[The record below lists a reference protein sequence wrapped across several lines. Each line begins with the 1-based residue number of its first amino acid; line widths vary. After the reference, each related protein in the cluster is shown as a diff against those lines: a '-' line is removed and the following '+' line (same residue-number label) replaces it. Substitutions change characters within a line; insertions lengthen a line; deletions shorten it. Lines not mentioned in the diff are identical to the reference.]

1 MQRTLVLWV
10 PDWPVIAA
18 VRDGLAATGAPIAVM
33 AANRVVAC
41 SPAARAEGVRAGQ
54 RRREAQSLCTSLVVV
69 PFDEGRD
76 HRLFGPLIDVV
87 EGLVAGVQVVR
98 PGLLALAARGPARYY
113 GGEKAAAL
121 ALRGAVLAEGVG
133 DTGGA
138 TAGAVPGGQLGDVRI
153 GIADGPFAAELAART
168 VAPVGTE
175 GSSAVQIVGSGASGP
190 FLAPFSV
197 TTLGDPELA
206 TLLGRLGVRTL
217 GDFAA
222 LPADAVR
229 DRLGATGAHR
239 HALSGA
245 ADATMLV
252 PRTPPPDLER
262 VLELEPPLDRVDQLA
277 FAVRQLADDL
287 VETLTG
293 RLLVATAIRIG
304 FRDEH
309 GTETERAWLHPRSF
323 RASEIVD
330 RVRWQLSGETR
341 TAGTRADADRGPGL
355 RSGITR
361 VRIVPESVDD
371 LAHHEP
377 GLWGSAPDERVHH
390 ALSRVQSLLG
400 HEAVLTA
407 QRTGG
412 RTLADRSV
420 LVPWGDRAVITR
432 PVERPWPGALPKPA
446 PATVFPSRH
455 AVTVVDA
462 QGAPV
467 GIDDRM
473 RLSAAPD
480 GFAPAAGGTTRPV
493 TSWAGPWPLDEQWWS
508 IRRRRLHRLQ
518 VVDAAGIAWLLV
530 LEGSSWWAEAR
541 YD

>member
-1 MQRTLVLWV
+1 MLRMLVVWL
-10 PDWPVIAA
+10 PDWPVVSA
-18 VRDGLAATGAPIAVM
+18 VQEGLAMAGAPIAVM
-33 AANRVVAC
+33 TGNRVVSC

-76 HRLFGPLIDVV
+76 HRVFGPYIDVV

-98 PGLLALAARGPARYY
+98 PGLLALSVRGPARYY

-121 ALRGAVLAEGVG
+121 ALRGAL
-133 DTGGA
+133 
-138 TAGAVPGGQLGDVRI
+138 TADGLVDVRV
-153 GIADGPFAAELAART
+153 GIADSVFAAELAARS
-168 VAPVGTE
+168 VEPGD
-175 GSSAVQIVGSGASGP
+175 AVQPGDAVRIVPAEAAAA
-190 FLAPFSV
+190 FLSPFSV
-197 TTLGDPELA
+197 TTLGDPDLA
-206 TLLGRLGVRTL
+206 VLLGRLGVRTL

-229 DRLGATGAHR
+229 DRFGVAGAHR
-239 HALSGA
+239 HALAGA
-245 ADATMLV
+245 ADGTPLV

-277 FAVRQLADDL
+277 FAVRQLADEL

-293 RLLVATAIRIG
+293 KLLVATAIRIA

-341 TAGTRADADRGPGL
+341 TVGAGGQKAGADVDRGPGL
-355 RSGITR
+355 RSAITR

-407 QRTGG
+407 QRSGG
-412 RTLADRSV
+412 RTLAERTT
-420 LVPWGDRAVITR
+420 LVPWGDRVATAR
-432 PVERPWPGALPKPA
+432 ALDRPWPGALPQPA
-446 PATVFPSRH
+446 PTTVFPSRH
-455 AVTVVDA
+455 AVTVVDTL
-462 QGAPV
+462 GAAV

-473 RLSAAPD
+473 RLSAAPAE
-480 GFAPAAGGTTRPV
+480 FAPAAGGATRPV

-508 IRRRRLHRLQ
+508 IRRRQLHRLQ
-518 VVDAAGIAWLLV
+518 VVDAAGVAWLLV

>member
-18 VRDGLAATGAPIAVM
+18 VRDGLTAAGPPIAIM
-33 AANRVVAC
+33 AANRVIAC
-41 SPAARAEGVRAGQ
+41 STAARAEGVRAGQ
-54 RRREAQSLCTSLVVV
+54 RRREAQSLCTSLVVI

-76 HRLFGPLIDVV
+76 HRLFAPIIDVV

-121 ALRGAVLAEGVG
+121 ALRGAVIADGLDQVC
-133 DTGGA
+133 
-138 TAGAVPGGQLGDVRI
+138 I

-168 VAPVGTE
+168 VSPEQT
-175 GSSAVQIVGSGASGP
+175 VQIVARGASGP

-197 TTLGDPELA
+197 TTLGDPDLA

-222 LPADAVR
+222 LPAEAVR
-229 DRLGATGAHR
+229 DRFGAAGAHR
-239 HALSGA
+239 HALAGA
-245 ADATMLV
+245 ADATPIV

-287 VETLTG
+287 VEALTR

-341 TAGTRADADRGPGL
+341 TAGLAGSRGQADADRGPGL
-355 RSGITR
+355 RSAITR
-361 VRIVPESVDD
+361 VTLVPESVDD

-412 RTLADRSV
+412 RTLAERSM

-432 PVERPWPGALPKPA
+432 PLERPWPGALPQPA

-462 QGAPV
+462 EGAAV

-473 RLSAAPD
+473 RLSAAPA

-518 VVDAAGIAWLLV
+518 VVDAAGVAWLLV
-530 LEGSSWWAEAR
+530 LEGASWWAEAR

>member
-18 VRDGLAATGAPIAVM
+18 VREGLAREGAPVAVM

-41 SPAARAEGVRAGQ
+41 SPAARSEGVRAGQ

-69 PFDEGRD
+69 AVDEGRD
-76 HRLFGPLIDVV
+76 HRLFAPLIDAV
-87 EGLVAGVQVVR
+87 EALVAGVQVVR
-98 PGLLALAARGPARYY
+98 PGLLAIAARGPAGYY
-113 GGEKAAAL
+113 GGERAAAI
-121 ALRGAVLAEGVG
+121 ALRGAVLAE
-133 DTGGA
+133 
-138 TAGAVPGGQLGDVRI
+138 AVHDVRI
-153 GIADGPFAAELAART
+153 GVADGPFAAELAART
-168 VAPVGTE
+168 ASPAEPVRIVAAE
-175 GSSAVQIVGSGASGP
+175 ASAS
-190 FLAPFSV
+190 FLAEFSV

-229 DRLGATGAHR
+229 DRFGAAGAHR
-239 HALSGA
+239 HALAGA
-245 ADATMLV
+245 ADATVLV

-277 FAVRQLADDL
+277 FAVRQLADEL
-287 VETLTG
+287 VETLTS

-341 TAGTRADADRGPGL
+341 TAGALGSVRAPEADRGPGL
-355 RSGITR
+355 RSAITR

-377 GLWGSAPDERVHH
+377 GLWGTAPDERVHH

-400 HEAVLTA
+400 HDAVLTA
-407 QRTGG
+407 QRGGG
-412 RTLADRSV
+412 RTLAERTM

-432 PVERPWPGALPKPA
+432 PRDRPWPGALPLPA

-462 QGAPV
+462 HGAIV
-467 GIDDRM
+467 SIDDRM
-473 RLSAAPD
+473 RLSAAPA

-493 TSWAGPWPLDEQWWS
+493 ASWAGPWPLDEQWWS

-518 VVDAAGIAWLLV
+518 VVDAAGVAWLLV
-530 LEGSSWWAEAR
+530 LEGTSWWAEAR

>member
-18 VRDGLAATGAPIAVM
+18 VREGLAREGAPVAVI

-41 SPAARAEGVRAGQ
+41 SPAARGEGVRAGQ

-69 PFDEGRD
+69 PVDEGRD
-76 HRLFGPLIDVV
+76 HRLFAPLIDAV
-87 EGLVAGVQVVR
+87 EALVAGVQVVR
-98 PGLLALAARGPARYY
+98 PGLLAIAARGPAGYY
-113 GGEKAAAL
+113 GGERASAI
-121 ALRGAVLAEGVG
+121 ALRGAVLAE
-133 DTGGA
+133 
-138 TAGAVPGGQLGDVRI
+138 AVHDVRI
-153 GIADGPFAAELAART
+153 GVADGPFAAELAART
-168 VAPVGTE
+168 ASRDEPVRIVAADA
-175 GSSAVQIVGSGASGP
+175 SAT
-190 FLAPFSV
+190 FLAEFSMA
-197 TTLGDPELA
+197 TLGDPELA

-222 LPADAVR
+222 LPAEAVR
-229 DRLGATGAHR
+229 DRFGAAGAHR
-239 HALSGA
+239 HALAGA
-245 ADATMLV
+245 TDATVLV
-252 PRTPPPDLER
+252 PRTAPPDLER

-277 FAVRQLADDL
+277 FAVRQLADEL
-287 VETLTG
+287 VETLTS

-355 RSGITR
+355 RSAITR

-432 PVERPWPGALPKPA
+432 PVERPWPGALPQPA

-467 GIDDRM
+467 GIDERM
-473 RLSAAPD
+473 RLSAAPA
-480 GFAPAAGGTTRPV
+480 GFGPAAGGATRPV

-518 VVDAAGIAWLLV
+518 VVDAAGVAWLLV
-530 LEGSSWWAEAR
+530 LEGASWWAEAR

>member
-18 VRDGLAATGAPIAVM
+18 VREGLAVAGAPIAVM
-33 AANRVVAC
+33 AANRVMAC
-41 SPAARAEGVRAGQ
+41 SSAARAEGVRAGQ

-76 HRLFGPLIDVV
+76 HRLFAPIIDIV

-121 ALRGAVLAEGVG
+121 ALRGAVRADDVV
-133 DTGGA
+133 DT
-138 TAGAVPGGQLGDVRI
+138 RI

-168 VAPVGTE
+168 VAPE
-175 GSSAVQIVGSGASGP
+175 QSVQIVASGASGP

-197 TTLGDPELA
+197 TTLGDPYLA

-222 LPADAVR
+222 LPAEAVR
-229 DRLGATGAHR
+229 DRFGAAGAHR
-239 HALSGA
+239 HALAGA
-245 ADATMLV
+245 ADATPLL

-277 FAVRQLADDL
+277 FAVRQLADEL
-287 VETLTG
+287 VEALTS

-341 TAGTRADADRGPGL
+341 TAGARADADRGPGL
-355 RSGITR
+355 RSAITR
-361 VRIVPESVDD
+361 VRIVPENVDD

-377 GLWGSAPDERVHH
+377 GLWGGPPDERVHH

-400 HEAVLTA
+400 HDAVLTA
-407 QRTGG
+407 QRAGG
-412 RTLADRSV
+412 RTLAERSV

-432 PVERPWPGALPKPA
+432 PVERPWPGALPQPA

-462 QGAPV
+462 QGAAV

-473 RLSAAPD
+473 RLSAAPA

-518 VVDAAGIAWLLV
+518 VVDAAGVAWLLV

>member
-18 VRDGLAATGAPIAVM
+18 VREGLAMAGAPIAVM

-41 SPAARAEGVRAGQ
+41 SPAARAEGVSAGQ
-54 RRREAQSLCTSLVVV
+54 RRREAQSLCTALVVV

-76 HRLFGPLIDVV
+76 HRLFAPLIDVV

-121 ALRGAVLAEGVG
+121 ALRGAVLAEGLG
-133 DTGGA
+133 TATSSATGG
-138 TAGAVPGGQLGDVRI
+138 GLGEVRI
-153 GIADGPFAAELAART
+153 GVADGLFAAELAART
-168 VAPVGTE
+168 VAADVP
-175 GSSAVQIVGSGASGP
+175 VQIVVSGASGA

-197 TTLGDPELA
+197 TTLGDPDLA

-229 DRLGATGAHR
+229 DRLGAAGAHR
-239 HALSGA
+239 HALAGA

-287 VETLTG
+287 VESLTQ

-341 TAGTRADADRGPGL
+341 TAGARADADRGPGL
-355 RSGITR
+355 RSAITR

-412 RTLADRSV
+412 RTLAERSV
-420 LVPWGDRAVITR
+420 LVPWGDRAVVTR
-432 PVERPWPGALPKPA
+432 PVERPWPGALPQPA

-462 QGAPV
+462 QGTPV
-467 GIDDRM
+467 GIDERM
-473 RLSAAPD
+473 RLSAPPA
-480 GFAPAAGGTTRPV
+480 GFAPAAGGAARPV

-518 VVDAAGIAWLLV
+518 VVDAAGVAWLLV

>member
-1 MQRTLVLWV
+1 MLRTIVVWV

-18 VRDGLAATGAPIAVM
+18 VREGLAVARAPIAVM
-33 AANRVVAC
+33 AVNRVVAC
-41 SPAARAEGVRAGQ
+41 SAAARADGVHIGQ

-76 HRLFGPLIDVV
+76 HRLFAPLIDAV
-87 EGLVAGVQVVR
+87 EALVAGVQVVR
-98 PGLLALAARGPARYY
+98 PGLLAMAARGPARYY

-121 ALRGAVLAEGVG
+121 AVRGAVLAEGLGVR
-133 DTGGA
+133 
-138 TAGAVPGGQLGDVRI
+138 PGRGPGRELGDVRI

-168 VAPVGTE
+168 TPLE
-175 GSSAVQIVGSGASGP
+175 QPVQIVPSGAAAA

-197 TTLGDPELA
+197 TTLGDAELA

-229 DRLGATGAHR
+229 DRLGAAGAHR
-239 HALSGA
+239 HALAGA
-245 ADATMLV
+245 ADATPLV

-277 FAVRQLADDL
+277 FAVRQLADEL

-304 FRDEH
+304 FHDEH

-341 TAGTRADADRGPGL
+341 TAGTAPDAGRGPGL
-355 RSGITR
+355 RSAITR
-361 VRIVPESVDD
+361 VRVVPESVDD

-390 ALSRVQSLLG
+390 ALSRVQSMLG

-407 QRTGG
+407 QRAGG
-412 RTLADRSV
+412 RTFAERAV

-432 PVERPWPGALPKPA
+432 EVDRPWPGALPQPA

-462 QGAPV
+462 SGAAV
-467 GIDDRM
+467 GIDERM
-473 RLSAAPD
+473 RLSAAPA

-518 VVDAAGIAWLLV
+518 VVDAAGVAWLLV
-530 LEGSSWWAEAR
+530 LEGASWWAEAR

>member
-1 MQRTLVLWV
+1 MMQRTLVLWV

-18 VRDGLAATGAPIAVM
+18 VREGLAAAGAPIAVM
-33 AANRVVAC
+33 AANRVIAC

-54 RRREAQSLCTSLVVV
+54 RRREAQSLCTSLAVV

-76 HRLFGPLIDVV
+76 HRLFAPIIDIV

-121 ALRGAVLAEGVG
+121 ALRGAVRADDVV
-133 DTGGA
+133 DT
-138 TAGAVPGGQLGDVRI
+138 RI

-168 VAPVGTE
+168 VAAE
-175 GSSAVQIVGSGASGP
+175 QSVQIVPSGSSGP

-222 LPADAVR
+222 LPAEAVR
-229 DRLGATGAHR
+229 DRFGAAGAHR
-239 HALSGA
+239 HALAGA
-245 ADATMLV
+245 ADATPLV

-277 FAVRQLADDL
+277 FAVRQLADEL
-287 VETLTG
+287 VEALTS

-341 TAGTRADADRGPGL
+341 TAGARADADRGPGL
-355 RSGITR
+355 RSAITR

-377 GLWGSAPDERVHH
+377 GLWGGPPDERVHH

-400 HEAVLTA
+400 HDAVLTA
-407 QRTGG
+407 QRAGG
-412 RTLADRSV
+412 RTLAERSV

-432 PVERPWPGALPKPA
+432 PVERPWPGALPQPA

-462 QGAPV
+462 QGAAV

-473 RLSAAPD
+473 RLSAAPA

-518 VVDAAGIAWLLV
+518 VVDAAGVAWLLV
-530 LEGSSWWAEAR
+530 LEGTSWWAEAR

>member
-1 MQRTLVLWV
+1 MLRTIVVWV
-10 PDWPVIAA
+10 PDWPITAA
-18 VRDGLAATGAPIAVM
+18 VQEGLAVASAPIAVM
-33 AANRVVAC
+33 AANRVVSC
-41 SPAARAEGVRAGQ
+41 SAAARAEGVRAGQ

-69 PFDEGRD
+69 PFDDGRD
-76 HRLFGPLIDVV
+76 HRLFDPCVDTL
-87 EGLVAGVQVVR
+87 EGLVAGVQVMR

-121 ALRGAVLAEGVG
+121 ALRGALMAEGL
-133 DTGGA
+133 A
-138 TAGAVPGGQLGDVRI
+138 DVRI
-153 GIADGPFAAELAART
+153 GIADGVFAGELAART
-168 VAPVGTE
+168 SAPDD
-175 GSSAVQIVGSGASGP
+175 AARIVPPGAAAAFLSP
-190 FLAPFSV
+190 FTI
-197 TTLGDPELA
+197 TTLGDPDLA
-206 TLLGRLGVRTL
+206 VLLGRLGVRTL

-229 DRLGATGAHR
+229 DRFGAAGAHR
-239 HALSGA
+239 HALAGA
-245 ADATMLV
+245 VDATALV

-262 VLELEPPLDRVDQLA
+262 VLELEPPLDRIDQLA
-277 FAVRQLADDL
+277 FAVRQLADEL

-341 TAGTRADADRGPGL
+341 TAGAAGSADSRAGAGAGAGAGSSADVDRGPGL
-355 RSGITR
+355 RSAITR

-377 GLWGSAPDERVHH
+377 GLWGTAPDERVHH

-407 QRTGG
+407 HRSGG
-412 RTLADRSV
+412 RTLAERAT
-420 LVPWGDRAVITR
+420 LVPWGDRAVVTR
-432 PVERPWPGALPKPA
+432 ALDRPWPGSLPQPA

-462 QGAPV
+462 SGAAV
-467 GIDDRM
+467 GINERM
-473 RLSAAPD
+473 RLSAPPAE
-480 GFAPAAGGTTRPV
+480 FAPAAGGATRPV

-508 IRRRRLHRLQ
+508 IRRRQLHRLQ
-518 VVDAAGIAWLLV
+518 VVDAAGVAWLLV

>member
-18 VRDGLAATGAPIAVM
+18 VRDGLAAAGAPIAVM

-76 HRLFGPLIDVV
+76 HRLFAPLIDVV

-121 ALRGAVLAEGVG
+121 ALRGAVRADDVV
-133 DTGGA
+133 DT
-138 TAGAVPGGQLGDVRI
+138 RI
-153 GIADGPFAAELAART
+153 GIADGTFAAELAART
-168 VAPVGTE
+168 VAPSDAHQNSG
-175 GSSAVQIVGSGASGP
+175 VQIVASGASAP

-197 TTLGDPELA
+197 TTLGDPDLA

-229 DRLGATGAHR
+229 DRLGAAGAHR
-239 HALSGA
+239 HALAGA

-287 VETLTG
+287 VESLTG

-355 RSGITR
+355 RSAITR

-412 RTLADRSV
+412 RTLAERSV

-432 PVERPWPGALPKPA
+432 PVERPWPGALPQPA
-446 PATVFPSRH
+446 PSTVFPSRH

-462 QGAPV
+462 LGAPV

-473 RLSAAPD
+473 RLSAAPA

>member
-18 VRDGLAATGAPIAVM
+18 VREGLAAAHAPIAVM

-76 HRLFGPLIDVV
+76 HRLFAPLIDVV
-87 EGLVAGVQVVR
+87 EGLVAGVQIVR
-98 PGLLALAARGPARYY
+98 PGLLALGARGPARYY

-121 ALRGAVLAEGVG
+121 ALRGAVFAEGF
-133 DTGGA
+133 GG
-138 TAGAVPGGQLGDVRI
+138 TSGGHLGDVRI
-153 GIADGPFAAELAART
+153 GVADGPFAAELAART
-168 VAPVGTE
+168 VAADQ
-175 GSSAVQIVGSGASGP
+175 AVQIVASGASGP
-190 FLAPFSV
+190 FLAPFAV
-197 TTLGDPELA
+197 TTLGDPDLA

-222 LPADAVR
+222 LPAEAVR
-229 DRLGATGAHR
+229 DRFGVAGAHR
-239 HALSGA
+239 HALAGA
-245 ADATMLV
+245 SDATPLV

-277 FAVRQLADDL
+277 FAVRQLADEL

-341 TAGTRADADRGPGL
+341 TAGAPADADRGPGL
-355 RSGITR
+355 RSAITR
-361 VRIVPESVDD
+361 VTLAPESVDD

-377 GLWGSAPDERVHH
+377 GLWGGPPDERVHH

-420 LVPWGDRAVITR
+420 LVPWGDRAVVTR
-432 PVERPWPGALPKPA
+432 PVERPWPGTLPQPA

-462 QGAPV
+462 MGGPV

-473 RLSAAPD
+473 RLSAPPA
-480 GFAPAAGGTTRPV
+480 GFAPAAGGATRPV

-518 VVDAAGIAWLLV
+518 VVDAAGVAWLLV

>member
-1 MQRTLVLWV
+1 
-10 PDWPVIAA
+10 
-18 VRDGLAATGAPIAVM
+18 
-33 AANRVVAC
+33 
-41 SPAARAEGVRAGQ
+41 
-54 RRREAQSLCTSLVVV
+54 
-69 PFDEGRD
+69 
-76 HRLFGPLIDVV
+76 

-121 ALRGAVLAEGVG
+121 ALRGAA
-133 DTGGA
+133 
-138 TAGAVPGGQLGDVRI
+138 LGEELSDVRI
-153 GIADGPFAAELAART
+153 GVADGAFAAELAART
-168 VAPVGTE
+168 VAHTLAPDGALQ
-175 GSSAVQIVGSGASGP
+175 GGAVQIVASGASGA

-197 TTLGDPELA
+197 TTLGDPDLA

-229 DRLGATGAHR
+229 DRLGAAGAHR
-239 HALSGA
+239 HALAGA

-341 TAGTRADADRGPGL
+341 TAGTKPDADRGPGL
-355 RSGITR
+355 RSAITR

-407 QRTGG
+407 QRSGG
-412 RTLADRSV
+412 RTLAERSV
-420 LVPWGDRAVITR
+420 FVPWGDRAVITR
-432 PVERPWPGALPKPA
+432 PVERPWPGALPQPA

-462 QGAPV
+462 QGAPI

-473 RLSAAPD
+473 RLSASPA
-480 GFAPAAGGTTRPV
+480 GFAPAAGGATRPV

-518 VVDAAGIAWLLV
+518 VVDAAGVAWLLV

>member
-18 VRDGLAATGAPIAVM
+18 VREGLAVVGAPIAVM

-41 SPAARAEGVRAGQ
+41 SSAARAEGVRAGQ

-76 HRLFGPLIDVV
+76 HRLFAPLIDVV

-121 ALRGAVLAEGVG
+121 ALRGAVLDDDVV
-133 DTGGA
+133 DT
-138 TAGAVPGGQLGDVRI
+138 RI
-153 GIADGPFAAELAART
+153 GIADGLFAAELAART
-168 VAPVGTE
+168 VAPEV
-175 GSSAVQIVGSGASGP
+175 SVQIVQSGASGP
-190 FLAPFSV
+190 FLAPFPV
-197 TTLGDPELA
+197 TTLGDPDLA

-222 LPADAVR
+222 LPAEAVR
-229 DRLGATGAHR
+229 DRFGAAGAHR
-239 HALSGA
+239 HALAGA
-245 ADATMLV
+245 SDATPLV

-277 FAVRQLADDL
+277 FAVRQLADEL
-287 VETLTG
+287 VETLTS

-341 TAGTRADADRGPGL
+341 TAGTPADADRGPGL
-355 RSGITR
+355 RSAITR
-361 VRIVPESVDD
+361 VRIVPENVDD

-407 QRTGG
+407 QRAGG
-412 RTLADRSV
+412 HTLAERSV

-432 PVERPWPGALPKPA
+432 PVERPWPGALPQPA

-462 QGAPV
+462 LGAPV

-473 RLSAAPD
+473 RLSAPPA
-480 GFAPAAGGTTRPV
+480 GFAPAAGGATRPV

-518 VVDAAGIAWLLV
+518 VVDAAGVAWLLV

>member
-18 VRDGLAATGAPIAVM
+18 VREGLAVAGAPIAVM
-33 AANRVVAC
+33 AANRVIAC
-41 SPAARAEGVRAGQ
+41 SAAARAEGVRAGQ
-54 RRREAQSLCTSLVVV
+54 RRREAQSLCTSLVVI

-76 HRLFGPLIDVV
+76 HRLFAPIIDVV

-98 PGLLALAARGPARYY
+98 PGLLALSARGPARYY

-121 ALRGAVLAEGVG
+121 ALRGAVMAEGL
-133 DTGGA
+133 
-138 TAGAVPGGQLGDVRI
+138 GQVCI

-168 VAPVGTE
+168 VTAE
-175 GSSAVQIVGSGASGP
+175 QAVQLVPSGASGP
-190 FLAPFSV
+190 FLAPFAV
-197 TTLGDPELA
+197 TTLGDPGLA

-217 GDFAA
+217 GDLAA
-222 LPADAVR
+222 LPAEAVR
-229 DRLGATGAHR
+229 DRFGAAGAHR
-239 HALSGA
+239 HALAGA
-245 ADATMLV
+245 ADATPLV

-287 VETLTG
+287 VEALTR

-341 TAGTRADADRGPGL
+341 TAGSRADADRGPGL
-355 RSGITR
+355 RSAITR
-361 VRIVPESVDD
+361 VTLVPESVDD

-412 RTLADRSV
+412 RTLAERSM

-432 PVERPWPGALPKPA
+432 PVERPWPGALPQPA

-455 AVTVVDA
+455 AVTVLDA
-462 QGAPV
+462 QGAAV
-467 GIDDRM
+467 GIDERM
-473 RLSAAPD
+473 RLSAAPA

-518 VVDAAGIAWLLV
+518 VVDAAGVAWLLV
-530 LEGSSWWAEAR
+530 LEGESWWAEAR

>member
-18 VRDGLAATGAPIAVM
+18 VRDGLAAAHAPIAVM

-41 SPAARAEGVRAGQ
+41 SPVARAEGVRAGQ

-76 HRLFGPLIDVV
+76 HRLFAPLIDVV

-98 PGLLALAARGPARYY
+98 PGLLALGARGPARYY
-113 GGEKAAAL
+113 GGEKAAAI
-121 ALRGAVLAEGVG
+121 ALRGAVLAEGL
-133 DTGGA
+133 GA
-138 TAGAVPGGQLGDVRI
+138 AVNGSVPGGGLGEVRI
-153 GIADGPFAAELAART
+153 GVADGPFAAELAART
-168 VAPVGTE
+168 APPDRALQLVA
-175 GSSAVQIVGSGASGP
+175 SGASGP

-197 TTLGDPELA
+197 TTLGDPDLA

-222 LPADAVR
+222 LPTEAVR
-229 DRLGATGAHR
+229 DRFGAAGAHR
-239 HALSGA
+239 HALAGA
-245 ADATMLV
+245 ADATPLV

-277 FAVRQLADDL
+277 FAVRQLADEL
-287 VETLTG
+287 VEALTG

-341 TAGTRADADRGPGL
+341 TAGTKADADRGPGL
-355 RSGITR
+355 RSAITR
-361 VRIVPESVDD
+361 VRIVPESVDA

-407 QRTGG
+407 QRSGG
-412 RTLADRSV
+412 RALAERSV
-420 LVPWGDRAVITR
+420 LVPWGDRAVVTR
-432 PVERPWPGALPKPA
+432 AVERPWPGALPQPA

-462 QGAPV
+462 RGEEI

-473 RLSAAPD
+473 RLSAPPV
-480 GFAPAAGGTTRPV
+480 GFAPAAGGATRPV

>member
-18 VRDGLAATGAPIAVM
+18 VRDGLAAPHAPVAVM
-33 AANRVVAC
+33 AANRVIAC

-76 HRLFGPLIDVV
+76 HRLFAPLIDVV
-87 EGLVAGVQVVR
+87 EALVAGVQVMR
-98 PGLLALAARGPARYY
+98 PGLLALGARGPARYY

-121 ALRGAVLAEGVG
+121 ALRGVLA
-133 DTGGA
+133 GGLA
-138 TAGAVPGGQLGDVRI
+138 DVRI
-153 GIADGPFAAELAART
+153 GVADGPFAAELAART
-168 VAPVGTE
+168 VTSDQAL
-175 GSSAVQIVGSGASGP
+175 QIVASGASGP

-197 TTLGDPELA
+197 TTLGDPDLA
-206 TLLGRLGVRTL
+206 MLLGRLGVRTL

-222 LPADAVR
+222 LPAEAVR
-229 DRLGATGAHR
+229 DRFGAAGAYR
-239 HALSGA
+239 HALAGA
-245 ADATMLV
+245 SDATPLV

-277 FAVRQLADDL
+277 FAVRQLADEL
-287 VETLTG
+287 VETLTR

-323 RASEIVD
+323 RASEVVD

-341 TAGTRADADRGPGL
+341 AAGIKVDTDRGPGL
-355 RSGITR
+355 RSAITR
-361 VRIVPESVDD
+361 VRIIPESVDD

-412 RTLADRSV
+412 RTLAERSV
-420 LVPWGDRAVITR
+420 LVPWGDRAVTTR
-432 PVERPWPGALPKPA
+432 PVERPWPGALPQPA

-455 AVTVVDA
+455 AVTVVDV

-473 RLSAAPD
+473 RLSATPA

-518 VVDAAGIAWLLV
+518 VVDAAGVAWLLV